1 MDNNPQ
7 KKRSRFD
14 EPPVT
19 NFKSNNSHLAAI
31 LGVPNDNQN
40 SYSANSSSSN
50 MNLMSAKQTTI
61 ITTNNSNNNKI
72 KNTQL
77 FVGNI
82 PSGIEGKV
90 IQEFLNTA
98 MKQSGLVPLDTT
110 EPPISNINLGLS
122 NKFGFLECIG
132 EKEAQA
138 ALNLN
143 GIPFLNVYLKVSR
156 PDKFDD
162 SCESGMIKSKT
173 WQEVIGQ
180 PMLPDKVLESIGVG
194 PVHVEKSLETFT
206 KSFRDIFVGN
216 ISDQMTLDMLQ
227 DFLGGML
234 LKLGLAIDV
243 TSNPII
249 GYRYTKGA
257 KFAFMELRS
266 MEEATNM
273 LNLNNVPFMGTALKI
288 SRPSRL
294 DSTSNNAITD
304 SNMPSFYAWDDL
316 LTLWITG
323 ELKLLM
329 SGHLSRAIRIGGIVS
344 DSMLLSRDTT
354 EYDDMMEDTREECE
368 QFGIVTSLVALRPD
382 NLLRPLLKQ
391 FLEEE
396 EGRQLQSIDAKFG
409 SVFVIMETKEEARDL
424 LVALKG
430 RTFDGQLVD
439 VSFVPTEE
447 ASGNSITSVDDCNK
461 KIADIKTKST
471 ATITKPI
478 LHCLPR
484 PVLTTQGVV
493 PQQHILMLLKPL
505 MNRQQINA
513 LVSCGY
519 GIGD

>member
-1 MDNNPQ
+1 
-7 KKRSRFD
+7 
-14 EPPVT
+14 
-19 NFKSNNSHLAAI
+19 
-31 LGVPNDNQN
+31 
-40 SYSANSSSSN
+40 
-50 MNLMSAKQTTI
+50 
-61 ITTNNSNNNKI
+61 
-72 KNTQL
+72 
-77 FVGNI
+77 
-82 PSGIEGKV
+82 
-90 IQEFLNTA
+90 
-98 MKQSGLVPLDTT
+98 TT

-288 SRPSRL
+288 SRPS
-294 DSTSNNAITD
+294 
-304 SNMPSFYAWDDL
+304 
-316 LTLWITG
+316 
-323 ELKLLM
+323 
-329 SGHLSRAIRIGGIVS
+329 
-344 DSMLLSRDTT
+344 
-354 EYDDMMEDTREECE
+354 
-368 QFGIVTSLVALRPD
+368 
-382 NLLRPLLKQ
+382 
-391 FLEEE
+391 
-396 EGRQLQSIDAKFG
+396 
-409 SVFVIMETKEEARDL
+409 
-424 LVALKG
+424 
-430 RTFDGQLVD
+430 
-439 VSFVPTEE
+439 
-447 ASGNSITSVDDCNK
+447 
-461 KIADIKTKST
+461 
-471 ATITKPI
+471 
-478 LHCLPR
+478 
-484 PVLTTQGVV
+484 
-493 PQQHILMLLKPL
+493 
-505 MNRQQINA
+505 
-513 LVSCGY
+513 
-519 GIGD
+519 